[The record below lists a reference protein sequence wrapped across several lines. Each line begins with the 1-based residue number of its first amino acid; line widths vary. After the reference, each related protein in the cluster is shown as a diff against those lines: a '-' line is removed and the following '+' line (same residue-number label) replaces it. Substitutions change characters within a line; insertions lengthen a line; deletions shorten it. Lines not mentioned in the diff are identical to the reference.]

1 MDTSVELNNNQRVA
15 IIDCGTNTFNLLVK
29 EKVEGKWK
37 TLFKTKLPVKL
48 GTGGFSENLL
58 MPARMARGI
67 DALYSYKNVI
77 DSLEV
82 KDVRVFAT
90 SAVREASNGKDF
102 VARVKK
108 HLNFDMEVIS
118 GDREAELIFEGV
130 VQTTHEIKED
140 YLIMDIG
147 GGSTEFIFVRDQKPL
162 WRKSYLLGVSRI
174 HGMLNPAS
182 RINQDDVNRL
192 RGHLNKEL
200 LDLISFLKENPV
212 KILVGSSGSFD
223 TLFDMYQF
231 GIAEGASKVGEA
243 KGASKVGEAKGS
255 SKGPSVGPSA
265 KPTLLAPFA
274 EPTERPFTEPFTEP
288 TERPFTEPFT
298 EPTERPFTA
307 PFTEPT
313 GRPFTEPFTEPTER
327 PFTEPTEGTME
338 HNKRLNEIPF
348 SSYPSIHQWLMGS
361 TLEERLKHPSIPQM
375 RAEFMPLSTYLV
387 KFILEQSS
395 FNKIYQSE
403 YALKEGVLAH
413 YLS

>member
-1 MDTSVELNNNQRVA
+1 MDTTEELNNNQRVA

-58 MPARMARGI
+58 IPARMARGI

-90 SAVREASNGKDF
+90 SAVREASNGNEF

-130 VQTTHEIKED
+130 VQTTGELKED

-162 WRKSYLLGVSRI
+162 WRKSYLLGVSRL

-192 RGHLNKEL
+192 RTHLNKEL
-200 LDLISFLKENPV
+200 QDLISFLKENPV

-231 GIAEGASKVGEA
+231 A
-243 KGASKVGEAKGS
+243 KAKD
-255 SKGPSVGPSA
+255 SA
-265 KPTLLAPFA
+265 KNALQDSRKDF
-274 EPTERPFTEPFTEP
+274 TERSTESSTIGSTESS
-288 TERPFTEPFT
+288 
-298 EPTERPFTA
+298 
-307 PFTEPT
+307 
-313 GRPFTEPFTEPTER
+313 
-327 PFTEPTEGTME
+327 M
-338 HNKRLNEIPF
+338 NLNEIPF
-348 SSYPSIHQWLMGS
+348 NAYPSIHQWLVGS

-375 RAEFMPLSTYLV
+375 RAEYMPLSTYLV
-387 KFILEQSS
+387 KFVLEQSS
-395 FNKIYQSE
+395 FNKMYQSE

>member
-1 MDTSVELNNNQRVA
+1 MEMDTTEELNNNQRVA

-29 EKVEGKWK
+29 EKVEGNWK

-48 GTGGFSENLL
+48 GAGGFSENLL

-77 DSLEV
+77 DSLGV

-90 SAVREASNGKDF
+90 SAVREASNGKEF

-130 VQTTHEIKED
+130 VQTTGELKED

-162 WRKSYLLGVSRI
+162 WRKSYLLGVSRL

-192 RGHLNKEL
+192 RTHLNKEL
-200 LDLISFLKENPV
+200 QDLISFLKENPV
-212 KILVGSSGSFD
+212 RVLVGSSGSFD

-231 GIAEGASKVGEA
+231 AKAKDSTKDSSKDVAQDSA
-243 KGASKVGEAKGS
+243 KG
-255 SKGPSVGPSA
+255 
-265 KPTLLAPFA
+265 F
-274 EPTERPFTEPFTEP
+274 TERS
-288 TERPFTEPFT
+288 
-298 EPTERPFTA
+298 
-307 PFTEPT
+307 
-313 GRPFTEPFTEPTER
+313 
-327 PFTEPTEGTME
+327 TEGS
-338 HNKRLNEIPF
+338 NKLNEIPF

-375 RAEFMPLSTYLV
+375 RAEYMPLSTYLV
-387 KFILEQSS
+387 KFILEQSN

-413 YLS
+413 YLN

>member
-1 MDTSVELNNNQRVA
+1 MDTSAELNNNQRVA

-37 TLFKTKLPVKL
+37 TLFNTKLPVKL
-48 GTGGFSENLL
+48 GAGGFSENVL
-58 MPARMARGI
+58 MPNRMARGI

-77 DSLEV
+77 DSLDV

-90 SAVREASNGKDF
+90 SAVREASNGNEF
-102 VARVKK
+102 VAKVKK

-130 VQTTHEIKED
+130 VQTTEEIKED

-162 WRKSYLLGVSRI
+162 WRKSYLLGVSRL

-182 RINQDDVNRL
+182 RINQDDVHRL
-192 RGHLNKEL
+192 RAHLNNEL
-200 LDLISFLKENPV
+200 QDLISFLKENPV
-212 KILVGSSGSFD
+212 RVLVGSSGSFD
-223 TLFDMYQF
+223 TLFYMYQF
-231 GIAEGASKVGEA
+231 AKAKDSSKDVSQDSA
-243 KGASKVGEAKGS
+243 KG
-255 SKGPSVGPSA
+255 
-265 KPTLLAPFA
+265 F
-274 EPTERPFTEPFTEP
+274 TERSTESS
-288 TERPFTEPFT
+288 
-298 EPTERPFTA
+298 
-307 PFTEPT
+307 
-313 GRPFTEPFTEPTER
+313 
-327 PFTEPTEGTME
+327 TEGSR
-338 HNKRLNEIPF
+338 KLNEIPF
-348 SSYPSIHQWLMGS
+348 SSYPSIHQWLVGS

-375 RAEFMPLSTYLV
+375 RTEYMPLSTYLV

>member
-1 MDTSVELNNNQRVA
+1 MDTTVELIPNQRVA
-15 IIDCGTNTFNLLVK
+15 IIDCGTNTFNLLIK
-29 EKVEGKWK
+29 EKVDGEWK
-37 TLFKTKLPVKL
+37 TLFNTKLPVML
-48 GTGGFSENLL
+48 GTGGFSEKRL
-58 MPARMARGI
+58 MPNRMARGI

-90 SAVREASNGKDF
+90 SAVREASNGNEF

-130 VQTTHEIKED
+130 VQTTGELKED

-147 GGSTEFIFVRDQKPL
+147 GGSTEFIFVRNQKPL
-162 WRKSYLLGVSRI
+162 WRKSYLLGVSRL

-212 KILVGSSGSFD
+212 RVLVGSSGSFD

-231 GIAEGASKVGEA
+231 GVAEGTT
-243 KGASKVGEAKGS
+243 KGASKAGFAEGA
-255 SKGPSVGPSA
+255 
-265 KPTLLAPFA
+265 FA
-274 EPTERPFTEPFTEP
+274 EPFK
-288 TERPFTEPFT
+288 
-298 EPTERPFTA
+298 
-307 PFTEPT
+307 
-313 GRPFTEPFTEPTER
+313 
-327 PFTEPTEGTME
+327 EPTEGTVQ

-361 TLEERLKHPSIPQM
+361 TMEERLAHPAIPQL
-375 RAEFMPLSTYLV
+375 RAEFMPLSTYLA
-387 KFILEQSS
+387 KFVLEQSS

-413 YLS
+413 YLN

>member
-1 MDTSVELNNNQRVA
+1 MDTTEELNNNQRVA

-48 GTGGFSENLL
+48 GEGGFSENVLR
-58 MPARMARGI
+58 PNRMARGI

-90 SAVREASNGKDF
+90 SAVREASNGNDF
-102 VARVKK
+102 VAKVKK

-130 VQTTHEIKED
+130 VQTTEEIKED

-162 WRKSYLLGVSRI
+162 WRKSYLLGVSRL

-182 RINQDDVNRL
+182 RINQDDVHRL
-192 RGHLNKEL
+192 RAHLNNEL
-200 LDLISFLKENPV
+200 QDLISFLKENPV
-212 KILVGSSGSFD
+212 RILVGSSGSFD

-231 GIAEGASKVGEA
+231 GRA
-243 KGASKVGEAKGS
+243 KDS
-255 SKGPSVGPSA
+255 SKDISQDSTKV
-265 KPTLLAPFA
+265 
-274 EPTERPFTEPFTEP
+274 
-288 TERPFTEPFT
+288 
-298 EPTERPFTA
+298 
-307 PFTEPT
+307 
-313 GRPFTEPFTEPTER
+313 
-327 PFTEPTEGTME
+327 
-338 HNKRLNEIPF
+338 NLNEIPF
-348 SSYPSIHQWLMGS
+348 NAYPSVHQWLVGS

-375 RAEFMPLSTYLV
+375 RAEYMPLSTYLV
-387 KFILEQSS
+387 KFLLEQSN

-413 YLS
+413 YLN

>member
-1 MDTSVELNNNQRVA
+1 MDTTEELNNNQRVA

-48 GTGGFSENLL
+48 GAGGFSENLL
-58 MPARMARGI
+58 MPNRMARGL

-90 SAVREASNGKDF
+90 SAVREASNGNEF

-130 VQTTHEIKED
+130 VQTTGELKED

-162 WRKSYLLGVSRI
+162 WRKSYLLGVSRL

-192 RGHLNKEL
+192 RTHLNKEL
-200 LDLISFLKENPV
+200 QDLISFLKENPV
-212 KILVGSSGSFD
+212 RVLVGSSGSFD

-231 GIAEGASKVGEA
+231 GVAEGS
-243 KGASKVGEAKGS
+243 
-255 SKGPSVGPSA
+255 
-265 KPTLLAPFA
+265 
-274 EPTERPFTEPFTEP
+274 
-288 TERPFTEPFT
+288 
-298 EPTERPFTA
+298 
-307 PFTEPT
+307 
-313 GRPFTEPFTEPTER
+313 
-327 PFTEPTEGTME
+327 MD
-338 HNKRLNEIPF
+338 HDKRLNEIPF
-348 SSYPSIHQWLMGS
+348 SSYPSIHQWLVGS

-375 RAEFMPLSTYLV
+375 RAEYMPLSTYLV
-387 KFILEQSS
+387 KFILEQSN
-395 FNKIYQSE
+395 FNKIFQSE

>member
-1 MDTSVELNNNQRVA
+1 MEMDTTEELNNNQRVA

-58 MPARMARGI
+58 IPARMARGI

-90 SAVREASNGKDF
+90 SAVREASNGNEF

-130 VQTTHEIKED
+130 VQTTEEIKED

-147 GGSTEFIFVRDQKPL
+147 GGSTEFIFVREQKPL

-192 RGHLNKEL
+192 RTHLNKEL
-200 LDLISFLKENPV
+200 QDLISFLKENPV
-212 KILVGSSGSFD
+212 RVLVGSSGSFD

-231 GIAEGASKVGEA
+231 GVAEGASKVGETKGSA
-243 KGASKVGEAKGS
+243 KGVAQGS
-255 SKGPSVGPSA
+255 SKGPSA

-288 TERPFTEPFT
+288 TERS
-298 EPTERPFTA
+298 
-307 PFTEPT
+307 
-313 GRPFTEPFTEPTER
+313 
-327 PFTEPTEGTME
+327 M
-338 HNKRLNEIPF
+338 NLNEIPF

-375 RAEFMPLSTYLV
+375 RAEYMPLSTYLV

-395 FNKIYQSE
+395 FNKMYQSE

>member
-1 MDTSVELNNNQRVA
+1 MEMDTTEELNNNQRVA

-48 GTGGFSENLL
+48 GAGGFSENLL
-58 MPARMARGI
+58 MPNRMARGL

-90 SAVREASNGKDF
+90 SAVREASNGNEF

-130 VQTTHEIKED
+130 VQTTGELKED

-162 WRKSYLLGVSRI
+162 WRKSYLLGVSRL

-192 RGHLNKEL
+192 RTHLNKEL
-200 LDLISFLKENPV
+200 QDLISFLKENPV
-212 KILVGSSGSFD
+212 RVLVGSSGSFD

-231 GIAEGASKVGEA
+231 GVAEGS
-243 KGASKVGEAKGS
+243 
-255 SKGPSVGPSA
+255 
-265 KPTLLAPFA
+265 
-274 EPTERPFTEPFTEP
+274 
-288 TERPFTEPFT
+288 
-298 EPTERPFTA
+298 
-307 PFTEPT
+307 
-313 GRPFTEPFTEPTER
+313 
-327 PFTEPTEGTME
+327 MD
-338 HNKRLNEIPF
+338 HDKRLNEIPF
-348 SSYPSIHQWLMGS
+348 SSYPSIHQWLVGS

-375 RAEFMPLSTYLV
+375 RAEYMPLSTYLV
-387 KFILEQSS
+387 KFILEQSN
-395 FNKIYQSE
+395 FNKIFQSE

>member
-1 MDTSVELNNNQRVA
+1 MDTTEELNNNQRVA

-48 GTGGFSENLL
+48 GAGGFSENVL
-58 MPARMARGI
+58 MPNRMARGV

-90 SAVREASNGKDF
+90 SAVREASNGNVF
-102 VARVKK
+102 VAKVKK

-130 VQTTHEIKED
+130 VQTTGEIKED
-140 YLIMDIG
+140 FLIMDIG

-162 WRKSYLLGVSRI
+162 WRKSYFLGVSRL

-182 RINQDDVNRL
+182 RINQDDVHRL
-192 RGHLNKEL
+192 RAHLNNEL
-200 LDLISFLKENPV
+200 QDLISFLKENPV
-212 KILVGSSGSFD
+212 RVLVGSSGSFD

-231 GIAEGASKVGEA
+231 AKAKDSTKDGSALQDSSKV
-243 KGASKVGEAKGS
+243 
-255 SKGPSVGPSA
+255 
-265 KPTLLAPFA
+265 
-274 EPTERPFTEPFTEP
+274 
-288 TERPFTEPFT
+288 
-298 EPTERPFTA
+298 
-307 PFTEPT
+307 
-313 GRPFTEPFTEPTER
+313 
-327 PFTEPTEGTME
+327 
-338 HNKRLNEIPF
+338 NLNEIPF
-348 SSYPSIHQWLMGS
+348 SSYPSIHQWLVGS

-375 RAEFMPLSTYLV
+375 RAEYMPLSTYLV
-387 KFILEQSS
+387 KFILEQSN

-413 YLS
+413 YLN

>member
-1 MDTSVELNNNQRVA
+1 MDTTEELNNNQRVA

-77 DSLEV
+77 DSLGV

-90 SAVREASNGKDF
+90 SAVREASNGKEF

-130 VQTTHEIKED
+130 VQTTGELKED

-162 WRKSYLLGVSRI
+162 WRKSYLLGVSRL

-192 RGHLNKEL
+192 RTHLNKEL
-200 LDLISFLKENPV
+200 QDLISFLKENPV
-212 KILVGSSGSFD
+212 RVLVGSSGSFD

-231 GIAEGASKVGEA
+231 AKAKDSTKDSSKDVAQDSA
-243 KGASKVGEAKGS
+243 KG
-255 SKGPSVGPSA
+255 
-265 KPTLLAPFA
+265 F
-274 EPTERPFTEPFTEP
+274 TERS
-288 TERPFTEPFT
+288 
-298 EPTERPFTA
+298 
-307 PFTEPT
+307 
-313 GRPFTEPFTEPTER
+313 
-327 PFTEPTEGTME
+327 TEGS
-338 HNKRLNEIPF
+338 NKLNEIPF

-375 RAEFMPLSTYLV
+375 RAEYMPLSTYLV
-387 KFILEQSS
+387 KFILEQSN

-413 YLS
+413 YLN

>member
-1 MDTSVELNNNQRVA
+1 MDTTVELNNNQRVA

-37 TLFKTKLPVKL
+37 TLFNTKLPVKL
-48 GTGGFSENLL
+48 GAGGFSENVL
-58 MPARMARGI
+58 MPNRMARGL

-77 DSLEV
+77 DSLDV

-90 SAVREASNGKDF
+90 SAVREASNGNEF
-102 VARVKK
+102 VAKVKK

-130 VQTTHEIKED
+130 VQTTEEIKED

-162 WRKSYLLGVSRI
+162 WRKSYLLGVSRL

-192 RGHLNKEL
+192 RSHLNKEL
-200 LDLISFLKENPV
+200 QDLISFLKENPV
-212 KILVGSSGSFD
+212 RVLVGSSGSFD

-231 GIAEGASKVGEA
+231 GEA
-243 KGASKVGEAKGS
+243 KGASKVDEAKGS

-265 KPTLLAPFA
+265 KPTLLAPF
-274 EPTERPFTEPFTEP
+274 TEP
-288 TERPFTEPFT
+288 T
-298 EPTERPFTA
+298 
-307 PFTEPT
+307 
-313 GRPFTEPFTEPTER
+313 
-327 PFTEPTEGTME
+327 
-338 HNKRLNEIPF
+338 KRSTNLNEIPF

-361 TLEERLKHPSIPQM
+361 TLEERLKHPGIPQM
-375 RAEFMPLSTYLV
+375 RAEYMPLSTYLL
-387 KFILEQSS
+387 KFVLEQSN

-413 YLS
+413 YLN

>member
-1 MDTSVELNNNQRVA
+1 MEMDTTEELNNNQRVA

-48 GTGGFSENLL
+48 GEGGFSENVLR
-58 MPARMARGI
+58 PNRMARGI

-90 SAVREASNGKDF
+90 SAVREASNGNDF
-102 VARVKK
+102 VAKVKK

-130 VQTTHEIKED
+130 VQTTEEIKED

-162 WRKSYLLGVSRI
+162 WRKSYLLGVSRL

-182 RINQDDVNRL
+182 RINQDDVHRL
-192 RGHLNKEL
+192 RAHLNNEL
-200 LDLISFLKENPV
+200 QDLISFLKENPV
-212 KILVGSSGSFD
+212 RILVGSSGSFD

-231 GIAEGASKVGEA
+231 GRA
-243 KGASKVGEAKGS
+243 KDS
-255 SKGPSVGPSA
+255 SKDISQDSTKV
-265 KPTLLAPFA
+265 
-274 EPTERPFTEPFTEP
+274 
-288 TERPFTEPFT
+288 
-298 EPTERPFTA
+298 
-307 PFTEPT
+307 
-313 GRPFTEPFTEPTER
+313 
-327 PFTEPTEGTME
+327 
-338 HNKRLNEIPF
+338 NLNEIPF
-348 SSYPSIHQWLMGS
+348 NAYPSVHQWLVGS

-375 RAEFMPLSTYLV
+375 RAEYMPLSTYLV
-387 KFILEQSS
+387 KFILEQSN

-413 YLS
+413 YLN

>member
-1 MDTSVELNNNQRVA
+1 MEMDTTVELNENKRVA

-48 GTGGFSENLL
+48 GAGGFSENVLL
-58 MPARMARGI
+58 PNRMARGI

-77 DSLEV
+77 DSLGV

-90 SAVREASNGKDF
+90 SAVREASNGNEF

-130 VQTTHEIKED
+130 VQTTEEIKED

-147 GGSTEFIFVRDQKPL
+147 GGSTEFIFVRDQEPL
-162 WRKSYLLGVSRI
+162 WRKSYLLGVSRL
-174 HGMLNPAS
+174 HGLLKPAS
-182 RINQDDVNRL
+182 RINQDDVHRL
-192 RGHLNKEL
+192 RAHLNAEL
-200 LDLISFLKENPV
+200 QDLISFLKENPV

-223 TLFDMYQF
+223 TLFDMYKF
-231 GIAEGASKVGEA
+231 GVAEGSVKDVAQ
-243 KGASKVGEAKGS
+243 GS
-255 SKGPSVGPSA
+255 SKGPSA

-274 EPTERPFTEPFTEP
+274 EPTERS
-288 TERPFTEPFT
+288 
-298 EPTERPFTA
+298 
-307 PFTEPT
+307 
-313 GRPFTEPFTEPTER
+313 
-327 PFTEPTEGTME
+327 M
-338 HNKRLNEIPF
+338 NLNEIPF
-348 SSYPSIHQWLMGS
+348 SSYPSIHQWLVGS

-375 RAEFMPLSTYLV
+375 RAEYMPLSTYLV
-387 KFILEQSS
+387 KFVLEQSS
-395 FNKIYQSE
+395 FNKMYQSE

>member
-1 MDTSVELNNNQRVA
+1 MDTTEELNNNQRVA

-48 GTGGFSENLL
+48 GAGGFSENVL
-58 MPARMARGI
+58 MPNRMARGL

-90 SAVREASNGKDF
+90 SAVREASNGNEF
-102 VARVKK
+102 VSKVKK

-118 GDREAELIFEGV
+118 GDREAELIFKGV
-130 VQTTHEIKED
+130 VQTTEEIKED

-162 WRKSYLLGVSRI
+162 WSKSYLLGVSRL

-182 RINQDDVNRL
+182 RINQDDVHRL
-192 RGHLNKEL
+192 RAHLNNEL
-200 LDLISFLKENPV
+200 QDLISFLKENPV
-212 KILVGSSGSFD
+212 RVLVGSSGSFD

-231 GIAEGASKVGEA
+231 A
-243 KGASKVGEAKGS
+243 KAKDSAKNALQDSRKDS
-255 SKGPSVGPSA
+255 SKDVSQDASQDSM
-265 KPTLLAPFA
+265 KDF
-274 EPTERPFTEPFTEP
+274 TERSNESSTIGSTESS
-288 TERPFTEPFT
+288 
-298 EPTERPFTA
+298 
-307 PFTEPT
+307 
-313 GRPFTEPFTEPTER
+313 
-327 PFTEPTEGTME
+327 M
-338 HNKRLNEIPF
+338 NLNEIPF
-348 SSYPSIHQWLMGS
+348 SAYPSVHQWLVGS

-375 RAEFMPLSTYLV
+375 RAEYMPLSTYLV
-387 KFILEQSS
+387 KFVLEQSS
-395 FNKIYQSE
+395 FNKMYQSE

>member
-1 MDTSVELNNNQRVA
+1 MEMDTTEELNNNQRVA

-90 SAVREASNGKDF
+90 SAVREATNGKDF

-130 VQTTHEIKED
+130 VQTTQEIKED

-200 LDLISFLKENPV
+200 LDLISFLKENPAR
-212 KILVGSSGSFD
+212 ILVGSSGSFD

-231 GIAEGASKVGEA
+231 GGAKDSPKDASQDSA
-243 KGASKVGEAKGS
+243 KG
-255 SKGPSVGPSA
+255 
-265 KPTLLAPFA
+265 F
-274 EPTERPFTEPFTEP
+274 TERSTESS
-288 TERPFTEPFT
+288 
-298 EPTERPFTA
+298 
-307 PFTEPT
+307 
-313 GRPFTEPFTEPTER
+313 
-327 PFTEPTEGTME
+327 TEGSR
-338 HNKRLNEIPF
+338 KLNEIPF
-348 SSYPSIHQWLMGS
+348 NAYPSIHQWLMGS

-375 RAEFMPLSTYLV
+375 RAEYMPLSTYLL
-387 KFILEQSS
+387 KFVLEQSN

-413 YLS
+413 YLN

>member
-1 MDTSVELNNNQRVA
+1 MEMDTTEELNNNQRVA

-48 GTGGFSENLL
+48 GEGGFSENVLR
-58 MPARMARGI
+58 PNRMARGI

-90 SAVREASNGKDF
+90 SAVREASNGNDF
-102 VARVKK
+102 VAKVKK

-130 VQTTHEIKED
+130 VQTTEEIKED

-162 WRKSYLLGVSRI
+162 WRKSYLLGVSRL

-182 RINQDDVNRL
+182 RINQDDVHRL
-192 RGHLNKEL
+192 RAHLNNEL
-200 LDLISFLKENPV
+200 QDLISFLKENPV
-212 KILVGSSGSFD
+212 RILVGSSGSFD

-231 GIAEGASKVGEA
+231 GRA
-243 KGASKVGEAKGS
+243 KDS
-255 SKGPSVGPSA
+255 SKDISQDSTKV
-265 KPTLLAPFA
+265 
-274 EPTERPFTEPFTEP
+274 
-288 TERPFTEPFT
+288 
-298 EPTERPFTA
+298 
-307 PFTEPT
+307 
-313 GRPFTEPFTEPTER
+313 
-327 PFTEPTEGTME
+327 
-338 HNKRLNEIPF
+338 NLNEIPF
-348 SSYPSIHQWLMGS
+348 NAYPSVHQWLVGS

-375 RAEFMPLSTYLV
+375 RAEYMPLSTYLV
-387 KFILEQSS
+387 KFILEQSN
-395 FNKIYQSE
+395 FTKIYQSE

-413 YLS
+413 YLN

>member
-1 MDTSVELNNNQRVA
+1 MDTTVELNENKRVA

-48 GTGGFSENLL
+48 GAGGFSENVLL
-58 MPARMARGI
+58 PNRMARGI

-77 DSLEV
+77 DSLGV

-90 SAVREASNGKDF
+90 SAVREASNGNEF

-130 VQTTHEIKED
+130 VQTTGELKED

-162 WRKSYLLGVSRI
+162 WRKSYLLGVSRL
-174 HGMLNPAS
+174 HGMLKPSS

-192 RGHLNKEL
+192 RIHLNKEL
-200 LDLISFLKENPV
+200 QDLISFLKENPV

-231 GIAEGASKVGEA
+231 GVAEGASKVGEA
-243 KGASKVGEAKGS
+243 KGSAKGASKVG
-255 SKGPSVGPSA
+255 
-265 KPTLLAPFA
+265 FA
-274 EPTERPFTEPFTEP
+274 EGAFEEPFK
-288 TERPFTEPFT
+288 
-298 EPTERPFTA
+298 
-307 PFTEPT
+307 
-313 GRPFTEPFTEPTER
+313 
-327 PFTEPTEGTME
+327 EPTEGTMD

-348 SSYPSIHQWLMGS
+348 SSYPSIHQWLVGS

-375 RAEFMPLSTYLV
+375 RAEYMPLSTYLV
-387 KFILEQSS
+387 KFVLEQSS
-395 FNKIYQSE
+395 FNKMYQSE

>member
-1 MDTSVELNNNQRVA
+1 MEMDTTEELNNNQRVA

-48 GTGGFSENLL
+48 GEGGFSENVLR
-58 MPARMARGI
+58 PNRMARGI

-90 SAVREASNGKDF
+90 SAVREASNGNEF
-102 VARVKK
+102 VAKVKK

-130 VQTTHEIKED
+130 VQTTEEIKED

-162 WRKSYLLGVSRI
+162 WRKSYLLGVSRL

-182 RINQDDVNRL
+182 RINQDDVHRL
-192 RGHLNKEL
+192 RAHLNNEL
-200 LDLISFLKENPV
+200 QDLISFLKENPV
-212 KILVGSSGSFD
+212 RILVGSSGSFD

-231 GIAEGASKVGEA
+231 GRA
-243 KGASKVGEAKGS
+243 KDS
-255 SKGPSVGPSA
+255 SKDISQDSTKV
-265 KPTLLAPFA
+265 
-274 EPTERPFTEPFTEP
+274 
-288 TERPFTEPFT
+288 
-298 EPTERPFTA
+298 
-307 PFTEPT
+307 
-313 GRPFTEPFTEPTER
+313 
-327 PFTEPTEGTME
+327 
-338 HNKRLNEIPF
+338 NLNEIPF
-348 SSYPSIHQWLMGS
+348 NAYPSVHQWLVGS

-375 RAEFMPLSTYLV
+375 RAEYMPLSTYLV
-387 KFILEQSS
+387 KFLLEQSN

-413 YLS
+413 YLN

>member
-1 MDTSVELNNNQRVA
+1 
-15 IIDCGTNTFNLLVK
+15 
-29 EKVEGKWK
+29 
-37 TLFKTKLPVKL
+37 VKL
-48 GTGGFSENLL
+48 GAGGFSENVLL
-58 MPARMARGI
+58 PNRMARGI

-77 DSLEV
+77 DSLGV

-90 SAVREASNGKDF
+90 SAVREASNGNEF

-130 VQTTHEIKED
+130 VQTTGELKED

-162 WRKSYLLGVSRI
+162 WRKSYLLGVSRL
-174 HGMLNPAS
+174 HGMLKPAS

-192 RGHLNKEL
+192 RTHLNKEL
-200 LDLISFLKENPV
+200 QDLISFLKENPV

-231 GIAEGASKVGEA
+231 GVAE
-243 KGASKVGEAKGS
+243 GS
-255 SKGPSVGPSA
+255 SKGVAQGSSKGPSA
-265 KPTLLAPFA
+265 KPTLHA
-274 EPTERPFTEPFTEP
+274 PFTEP
-288 TERPFTEPFT
+288 TERS
-298 EPTERPFTA
+298 
-307 PFTEPT
+307 
-313 GRPFTEPFTEPTER
+313 
-327 PFTEPTEGTME
+327 M
-338 HNKRLNEIPF
+338 NLNEIPF
-348 SSYPSIHQWLMGS
+348 NAYPSIHQWLVGS

-375 RAEFMPLSTYLV
+375 RAEYMPLSTYLV
-387 KFILEQSS
+387 KFVLEQSS
-395 FNKIYQSE
+395 FNKMYQSE

>member
-1 MDTSVELNNNQRVA
+1 MDTTVELNENKRVA

-48 GTGGFSENLL
+48 GAGGFSENLL
-58 MPARMARGI
+58 MPNRIARGL

-90 SAVREASNGKDF
+90 SAVREASNGNEF

-130 VQTTHEIKED
+130 VQTTEEIKED

-162 WRKSYLLGVSRI
+162 WRKSYLLGVSRL
-174 HGMLNPAS
+174 HGMLKPAS

-192 RGHLNKEL
+192 RTHLNKEL
-200 LDLISFLKENPV
+200 QDLISFLKENPV

-231 GIAEGASKVGEA
+231 GVAE
-243 KGASKVGEAKGS
+243 GS
-255 SKGPSVGPSA
+255 SKGVAQGSSKGPSA

-274 EPTERPFTEPFTEP
+274 EPTERS
-288 TERPFTEPFT
+288 
-298 EPTERPFTA
+298 
-307 PFTEPT
+307 
-313 GRPFTEPFTEPTER
+313 
-327 PFTEPTEGTME
+327 M
-338 HNKRLNEIPF
+338 NLNEIPF
-348 SSYPSIHQWLMGS
+348 SSYPSIHQWLVGS

-375 RAEFMPLSTYLV
+375 RAEYMPLSTYLV
-387 KFILEQSS
+387 KFVLEQSS
-395 FNKIYQSE
+395 FNKMYQSE

>member
-1 MDTSVELNNNQRVA
+1 MDTTEELNNNQRVA

-48 GTGGFSENLL
+48 GAGGFSENVL
-58 MPARMARGI
+58 MPNRMARGL

-90 SAVREASNGKDF
+90 SAVREASNGNEF
-102 VARVKK
+102 VSKVKK

-118 GDREAELIFEGV
+118 GDREAELIFKGV
-130 VQTTHEIKED
+130 VQTTEEIKED

-162 WRKSYLLGVSRI
+162 WSKSYLLGVSRL

-182 RINQDDVNRL
+182 RINQDDVHRL
-192 RGHLNKEL
+192 RAHLNNEL
-200 LDLISFLKENPV
+200 QDLISFLKENPV
-212 KILVGSSGSFD
+212 RVLVGSSGSFD

-231 GIAEGASKVGEA
+231 GRAKDASKD
-243 KGASKVGEAKGS
+243 
-255 SKGPSVGPSA
+255 SA
-265 KPTLLAPFA
+265 KL
-274 EPTERPFTEPFTEP
+274 
-288 TERPFTEPFT
+288 
-298 EPTERPFTA
+298 
-307 PFTEPT
+307 
-313 GRPFTEPFTEPTER
+313 
-327 PFTEPTEGTME
+327 
-338 HNKRLNEIPF
+338 KLNEIPF
-348 SSYPSIHQWLMGS
+348 NAYPSIHQWLVGS

-375 RAEFMPLSTYLV
+375 RAEYMPLSTYLV
-387 KFILEQSS
+387 KFILEQSN

-413 YLS
+413 YLN

>member
-1 MDTSVELNNNQRVA
+1 MEMDTTVELNENKRVA

-29 EKVEGKWK
+29 EKLEGKWN

-48 GTGGFSENLL
+48 GAGGFSENVLL
-58 MPARMARGI
+58 PNRMARGI

-77 DSLEV
+77 DSLGV

-90 SAVREASNGKDF
+90 SAVREASNGNEF

-130 VQTTHEIKED
+130 VQTTEEIKED

-162 WRKSYLLGVSRI
+162 WRKSYLLGVSRL

-200 LDLISFLKENPV
+200 QDLISFLKENPV

-231 GIAEGASKVGEA
+231 GVAE
-243 KGASKVGEAKGS
+243 GS
-255 SKGPSVGPSA
+255 SKGVAQDAKQDSSKDVSQDASQDSMKDSA
-265 KPTLLAPFA
+265 KGF
-274 EPTERPFTEPFTEP
+274 TERSTESS
-288 TERPFTEPFT
+288 
-298 EPTERPFTA
+298 
-307 PFTEPT
+307 
-313 GRPFTEPFTEPTER
+313 
-327 PFTEPTEGTME
+327 TEGSR
-338 HNKRLNEIPF
+338 NLNEIPF
-348 SSYPSIHQWLMGS
+348 SSYPSIHQWLVGS

-375 RAEFMPLSTYLV
+375 RAEYMPLSTYLV
-387 KFILEQSS
+387 KFVLEQSS
-395 FNKIYQSE
+395 FNKMYQSE

>member
-1 MDTSVELNNNQRVA
+1 MEMDTSVELNNNQRVA

-48 GTGGFSENLL
+48 GAGGFTENVL
-58 MPARMARGI
+58 MPNRMARGI

-77 DSLEV
+77 DSLGV

-90 SAVREASNGKDF
+90 SAVREASNGSEF

-130 VQTTHEIKED
+130 VQTTGELKED

-147 GGSTEFIFVRDQKPL
+147 GGSTEFIFVRNQKPL
-162 WRKSYLLGVSRI
+162 WRKSYLLGVSRL

-192 RGHLNKEL
+192 RTHLNKEL
-200 LDLISFLKENPV
+200 QDLISFLKENPV

-231 GIAEGASKVGEA
+231 GVAE
-243 KGASKVGEAKGS
+243 GS
-255 SKGPSVGPSA
+255 SKDASQDSMKDSA
-265 KPTLLAPFA
+265 KGF
-274 EPTERPFTEPFTEP
+274 TERSTESS
-288 TERPFTEPFT
+288 
-298 EPTERPFTA
+298 
-307 PFTEPT
+307 
-313 GRPFTEPFTEPTER
+313 
-327 PFTEPTEGTME
+327 TEGSS
-338 HNKRLNEIPF
+338 NLNEIPF
-348 SSYPSIHQWLMGS
+348 SSYPSIHQWLVGS

-375 RAEFMPLSTYLV
+375 RAEYMPLSTYLV

-395 FNKIYQSE
+395 FNKMYQSE

>member
-1 MDTSVELNNNQRVA
+1 MDTTEELNNNQRVA

-48 GTGGFSENLL
+48 GAGGFSENVL
-58 MPARMARGI
+58 MPNRMARGV

-90 SAVREASNGKDF
+90 SAVREASNGNVF
-102 VARVKK
+102 VAKVKK

-130 VQTTHEIKED
+130 VQTTGEIKED
-140 YLIMDIG
+140 FLIMDIG

-162 WRKSYLLGVSRI
+162 WRKSYLLGVSRL

-192 RGHLNKEL
+192 RTHLNKEL
-200 LDLISFLKENPV
+200 QDLISFLKENPV

-231 GIAEGASKVGEA
+231 AKSKDSAKDDSQDSSKV
-243 KGASKVGEAKGS
+243 K
-255 SKGPSVGPSA
+255 
-265 KPTLLAPFA
+265 
-274 EPTERPFTEPFTEP
+274 
-288 TERPFTEPFT
+288 
-298 EPTERPFTA
+298 
-307 PFTEPT
+307 
-313 GRPFTEPFTEPTER
+313 
-327 PFTEPTEGTME
+327 
-338 HNKRLNEIPF
+338 LNEIPF
-348 SSYPSIHQWLMGS
+348 SSYPSIHQWLVGS
-361 TLEERLKHPSIPQM
+361 TLEERLRHPSIPQM
-375 RAEFMPLSTYLV
+375 RAEYMPLSTYLV
-387 KFILEQSS
+387 KFILEQSN
-395 FNKIYQSE
+395 FNKIFQSE

-413 YLS
+413 YLN

>member
-1 MDTSVELNNNQRVA
+1 MDTTEELNNNQRVA

-48 GTGGFSENLL
+48 GEGGFSENVLR
-58 MPARMARGI
+58 PNRMARGI

-90 SAVREASNGKDF
+90 SAVREASNGNDF
-102 VARVKK
+102 VAKVKK

-130 VQTTHEIKED
+130 VQTTEEIKED

-162 WRKSYLLGVSRI
+162 WRKSYLLGVSRL

-182 RINQDDVNRL
+182 RINQDDVHRL
-192 RGHLNKEL
+192 RAHLNNEL
-200 LDLISFLKENPV
+200 QDLISFLKENPV
-212 KILVGSSGSFD
+212 RILVGSSGSFD

-231 GIAEGASKVGEA
+231 GRA
-243 KGASKVGEAKGS
+243 KDS
-255 SKGPSVGPSA
+255 SKDISQDSTKV
-265 KPTLLAPFA
+265 
-274 EPTERPFTEPFTEP
+274 
-288 TERPFTEPFT
+288 
-298 EPTERPFTA
+298 
-307 PFTEPT
+307 
-313 GRPFTEPFTEPTER
+313 
-327 PFTEPTEGTME
+327 
-338 HNKRLNEIPF
+338 NLNEIPF
-348 SSYPSIHQWLMGS
+348 NAYPSVHQWLVGS

-375 RAEFMPLSTYLV
+375 RAEYMPLSTYLV
-387 KFILEQSS
+387 KFILEQSN
-395 FNKIYQSE
+395 FTKIYQSE

-413 YLS
+413 YLN

>member
-1 MDTSVELNNNQRVA
+1 MEMDTTVELSNNQRVA

-48 GTGGFSENLL
+48 GAGGFSENVL
-58 MPARMARGI
+58 MPNRMARGI
-67 DALYSYKNVI
+67 DALYTYKNVI
-77 DSLEV
+77 DSLGV

-90 SAVREASNGKDF
+90 SAVREASNGVEF

-130 VQTTHEIKED
+130 VQTTEEIKED

-162 WRKSYLLGVSRI
+162 WRKSYLLGVSRL
-174 HGMLNPAS
+174 HGLLNPAS

-192 RGHLNKEL
+192 RTHLTKEL
-200 LDLISFLKENPV
+200 QDLISFLKENPV
-212 KILVGSSGSFD
+212 NILVGSSGSFD

-231 GIAEGASKVGEA
+231 AKAKDVSQDASQD
-243 KGASKVGEAKGS
+243 
-255 SKGPSVGPSA
+255 SA
-265 KPTLLAPFA
+265 KV
-274 EPTERPFTEPFTEP
+274 
-288 TERPFTEPFT
+288 
-298 EPTERPFTA
+298 
-307 PFTEPT
+307 
-313 GRPFTEPFTEPTER
+313 
-327 PFTEPTEGTME
+327 
-338 HNKRLNEIPF
+338 NLNEIPF
-348 SSYPSIHQWLMGS
+348 NAYPSIHQWLVGS

-375 RAEFMPLSTYLV
+375 RAEYMPLSTYLV
-387 KFILEQSS
+387 KFVLEQSS
-395 FNKIYQSE
+395 FNKMYQSE

>member
-1 MDTSVELNNNQRVA
+1 MDTTEELNNNQRVA

-48 GTGGFSENLL
+48 GAGGFSENVL
-58 MPARMARGI
+58 MPNRMARGV

-90 SAVREASNGKDF
+90 SAVREASNGNVF
-102 VARVKK
+102 VAKVKK

-130 VQTTHEIKED
+130 VQTTGEIKED
-140 YLIMDIG
+140 FLIMDIG
-147 GGSTEFIFVRDQKPL
+147 GGSTEFIFVRNQKPL
-162 WRKSYLLGVSRI
+162 WRKSYLLGVSRL

-212 KILVGSSGSFD
+212 RVLVGSSGSFD

-231 GIAEGASKVGEA
+231 GVAE
-243 KGASKVGEAKGS
+243 GS
-255 SKGPSVGPSA
+255 SKGVAQGSVKGVARGSSKGPSA
-265 KPTLLAPFA
+265 KPTLLA
-274 EPTERPFTEPFTEP
+274 PFTEP

-298 EPTERPFTA
+298 EPTERS
-307 PFTEPT
+307 
-313 GRPFTEPFTEPTER
+313 
-327 PFTEPTEGTME
+327 M
-338 HNKRLNEIPF
+338 NLNEIPF

-375 RAEFMPLSTYLV
+375 RAEYMPLSTYLV
-387 KFILEQSS
+387 KFILEQSN
-395 FNKIYQSE
+395 FNKIFQSE

-413 YLS
+413 YLN

>member
-1 MDTSVELNNNQRVA
+1 MDTTVELNENKRVA

-48 GTGGFSENLL
+48 GAGGFSENVLL
-58 MPARMARGI
+58 PNRMARGI

-77 DSLEV
+77 DSLDV

-90 SAVREASNGKDF
+90 SAVREASNGNEF

-108 HLNFDMEVIS
+108 HLIFDMEVIS

-130 VQTTHEIKED
+130 VQTTEEIKED

-162 WRKSYLLGVSRI
+162 WRKSYLLGVSRL

-182 RINQDDVNRL
+182 RINQDDVHRL
-192 RGHLNKEL
+192 RAHLNNEL
-200 LDLISFLKENPV
+200 QDLISFLKENPLRV
-212 KILVGSSGSFD
+212 LVGSSGSFD

-231 GIAEGASKVGEA
+231 AKAKDSMKDSSKDVSQDSA
-243 KGASKVGEAKGS
+243 KG
-255 SKGPSVGPSA
+255 
-265 KPTLLAPFA
+265 F
-274 EPTERPFTEPFTEP
+274 TERSTESS
-288 TERPFTEPFT
+288 
-298 EPTERPFTA
+298 
-307 PFTEPT
+307 
-313 GRPFTEPFTEPTER
+313 
-327 PFTEPTEGTME
+327 TEGSR
-338 HNKRLNEIPF
+338 KLNEIPF
-348 SSYPSIHQWLMGS
+348 SSYPSVHQWLVGS

-375 RAEFMPLSTYLV
+375 RAEYMPLSTYLV
-387 KFILEQSS
+387 KFILEQSNFS
-395 FNKIYQSE
+395 KMYQSE

-413 YLS
+413 YLN